1 MADSMHNQLGTGY
14 AEAPVMKYYHGV
26 DMNQPLKAPLPL
38 LILDMI
44 GSLLMLWGIVE
55 HFGWLHLMPEAWQF
69 PYYTPVLLV
78 SGLLL
83 IMPYQF
89 KIVLEALRR
98 RGSGKAKP

>member
-14 AEAPVMKYYHGV
+14 AEAPVMTFNHGV

-78 SGLLL
+78 SGLLP
-83 IMPYQF
+83 IMPYQL

-98 RGSGKAKP
+98 RGSGQAKP